1 MASAIQHGTPKVE
14 QLNGRQK
21 AAILMITLGPQ
32 LSSEVFR
39 HLRDEDIEQLTM
51 EIANV
56 RNVSSELRDLVVEEF
71 FAMMHAQEYI
81 AQGGME
87 YAREILEKS
96 LGAERAKSIL
106 HRLTASLQVRPFD
119 FARKTDPS
127 QLLGFI
133 QNEHPQTIALILAY
147 LQADQA
153 SLILSALSP
162 ELQVDVARRLA
173 KLDQT
178 TPEVV
183 EEVEGT
189 LEKKLSAFVTQ
200 DVTPA
205 GGIEV
210 AVDVLN
216 RVDRATEKLIME
228 TLEEDD
234 PELAEE
240 IRKRMF
246 VFEDIIM
253 LSDRDLRTVI
263 QEADGRDWQ
272 YALKVVSDEVAAKIF
287 KCMSKRQAQIIQED
301 MEFLGPIRLKD
312 VEDAQQRIV
321 SVIRRLEEAGEII
334 IARGEDEYVV

>member
-1 MASAIQHGTPKVE
+1 MASTTHYGTQRTE
-14 QLNGRQK
+14 QLSGRQK

-32 LSSEVFR
+32 LSSQIFR

-56 RNVSSELRDLVVEEF
+56 RNVSAEVRDRVIEEF
-71 FAMMHAQEYI
+71 FAMMHAQDYI

-87 YAREILEKS
+87 YAREVLEKS
-96 LGAERAKSIL
+96 LGPERARSIL
-106 HRLTASLQVRPFD
+106 QRLTAALQVRPFD
-119 FARKTDPS
+119 FARKTDPA

-147 LQADQA
+147 LQPEQA
-153 SLILSALSP
+153 SLILSSLSP

-205 GGIEV
+205 GGIDV
-210 AVDVLN
+210 AVEVLN
-216 RVDRATEKLIME
+216 RVDRATEKWIME
-228 TLEEDD
+228 SLEEDD

-246 VFEDIIM
+246 VFEDIIL
-253 LSDRDLRTVI
+253 LSDRDVRTVI
-263 QEADGRDWQ
+263 QEADSRDWK

-287 KCMSKRQAQIIQED
+287 RSMSKRQAEIIRED
-301 MEFLGPIRLKD
+301 MEYLGPIRLKD
-312 VEDAQQRIV
+312 VEAAQQRIV
-321 SVIRRLEEAGEII
+321 SVIRRLEEAGKIV